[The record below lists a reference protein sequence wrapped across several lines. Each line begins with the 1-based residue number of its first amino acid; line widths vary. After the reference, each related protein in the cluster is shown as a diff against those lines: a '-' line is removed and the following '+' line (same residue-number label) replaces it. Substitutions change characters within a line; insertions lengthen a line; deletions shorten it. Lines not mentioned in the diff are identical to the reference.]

1 MEELVT
7 RLREVED
14 SYEDFVGAISQYAR
28 KKSSRLKAVLEY
40 MNSNPDANSSDIIY
54 FVSHVRIFKFL
65 HNRSYRRSYKMVLVR
80 ECI

>member
-7 RLREVED
+7 RLKEVED

-54 FVSHVRIFKFL
+54 FVSSQEDFFEDAAYDKV
-65 HNRSYRRSYKMVLVR
+65 VG
-80 ECI
+80 E

>member
-54 FVSHVRIFKFL
+54 FVSSQEDFFEDAAYDKEVG
-65 HNRSYRRSYKMVLVR
+65 
-80 ECI
+80 E

>member
-54 FVSHVRIFKFL
+54 FVSSQEDFFEDAAYDKV
-65 HNRSYRRSYKMVLVR
+65 VG
-80 ECI
+80 E